1 MVDRIVMDKSDEY
14 IYRCIDIIKNDKN
27 ISEQTII
34 IMFLQYKELLT
45 KEINEQRASRN
56 LDKTKSRGH

>member
-1 MVDRIVMDKSDEY
+1 MAKSDEH
-14 IYRCIDIIKNDKN
+14 IYRCVDVIKNDKN

-45 KEINEQRASRN
+45 KEINEQRTSRN

>member
-1 MVDRIVMDKSDEY
+1 MAKSDEH
-14 IYRCIDIIKNDKN
+14 IHRCVDVIKNDKN

-45 KEINEQRASRN
+45 KEINEQRTSRN
-56 LDKTKSRGH
+56 LDKTKGRSH

>member
-1 MVDRIVMDKSDEY
+1 MVDRIIMAKSDEY

-27 ISEQTII
+27 ISEQTIV

>member
-1 MVDRIVMDKSDEY
+1 MAKSDEH
-14 IYRCIDIIKNDKN
+14 IYRCVDVIKNDKN

-45 KEINEQRASRN
+45 KEINEQRTPRN
-56 LDKTKSRGH
+56 LDKTKGRSH

>member
-1 MVDRIVMDKSDEY
+1 MAKSDEH
-14 IYRCIDIIKNDKN
+14 IYRCVDVIKNDKN

-45 KEINEQRASRN
+45 KEINEQRTSKN